1 MAGSGGMT
9 EASLTQLVYD
19 LLAIESAAREAQI
32 NQEALYRQQGDESN
46 QQLINLETQQRIT
59 AVSNI
64 QTSTSQSI
72 TRMDGNISQLQTLVN
87 QVVLNVNTFQAM
99 VMAQE
104 ANIDILT
111 GDETTV
117 GSVAKALFDAK
128 AYTDLRISEV
138 LDNAPA
144 LLDTLKELADALGG
158 DANFVTNINNAI
170 TAEASTRQ
178 QQVIDLQTAIAA
190 LGGSVGNELNE
201 AIADLEATISTEASA
216 RAAADTSLS
225 TMISTEASS
234 RASAD
239 SSLSSRVS
247 TETSTRTSADN
258 SLSSRLSLEEST
270 RASADTSLTTR
281 LSTEESIRAAAEA
294 LTLSA
299 ANAYSDSKKQE
310 ILNLLSQT
318 LIKKQNITLTPQH
331 IFQGYIDLPHINIIS
346 GSLSAFLDR
355 LAIFENE
362 DFALSQVG
370 AATRLTFANSLASS
384 GSEALEGGETLR
396 ITYWTL

>member
-59 AVSNI
+59 AVSAV
-64 QTSTSQSI
+64 QTATSQSI

-104 ANIDILT
+104 ANIDMLT

-128 AYTDLRISEV
+128 AYTDLKISE
-138 LDNAPA
+138 LIDSAPA
-144 LLDTLKELADALGG
+144 ILDTLKELSDALGG
-158 DANFVTNINNAI
+158 DGNFVTTINNAI
-170 TAEASTRQ
+170 AAETSARQ
-178 QQVIDLQTAIAA
+178 AQVLALQTSIAA
-190 LGGSVGNELNE
+190 LGGSIGSELETAINDIELAISAE
-201 AIADLEATISTEASA
+201 A
-216 RAAADTSLS
+216 
-225 TMISTEASS
+225 
-234 RASAD
+234 
-239 SSLSSRVS
+239 
-247 TETSTRTSADN
+247 
-258 SLSSRLSLEEST
+258 
-270 RASADTSLTTR
+270 
-281 LSTEESIRAAAEA
+281 SIRAAADA
-294 LTLSA
+294 QTLTN
-299 ANAYSDSKKQE
+299 ANTYSDTNKQQ

-318 LIKKQNITLTPQH
+318 LVKKQQIVLTSVHIT
-331 IFQGYIDLPHINIIS
+331 QGYIELPHINIIDK
-346 GSLSAFLDR
+346 SLSAFVDR
-355 LAIFENE
+355 LGIFEDE
-362 DFALSQVG
+362 DFTLLEVG
-370 AATRLTFANSLASS
+370 SITRLVFINNLAL
-384 GSEALEGGETLR
+384 GGNEALEGGETLR

>member
-1 MAGSGGMT
+1 MAGSGEIT

-59 AVSNI
+59 AVSAV
-64 QTSTSQSI
+64 QTATSQSI

-104 ANIDILT
+104 ANMEMLT

-170 TAEASTRQ
+170 ATEVSTRQ
-178 QQVIDLQTAIAA
+178 QEVLELQTAIAA
-190 LGGSVGNELNE
+190 LGGTVGNELNQ
-201 AIADLEATISTEASA
+201 AISDLENAISAESSF
-216 RAAADTSLS
+216 RQAADAS
-225 TMISTEASS
+225 T
-234 RASAD
+234 
-239 SSLSSRVS
+239 LSS
-247 TETSTRTSADN
+247 
-258 SLSSRLSLEEST
+258 
-270 RASADTSLTTR
+270 
-281 LSTEESIRAAAEA
+281 
-294 LTLSA
+294 
-299 ANAYSDSKKQE
+299 ANAHSDTNKQQ

-318 LIKKQNITLTPQH
+318 LIKKQEIVLTSTHIT
-331 IFQGYIDLPHINIIS
+331 QGYVQLPHVNIINK
-346 GSLSAFLDR
+346 SLSAFVGR
-355 LAIFENE
+355 LGIFENE
-362 DFALSQVG
+362 DFTLLEVG
-370 AATRLTFANSLASS
+370 GVTRLVFANTLAM
-384 GSEALEGGETLR
+384 GGNEALEGGEVLR